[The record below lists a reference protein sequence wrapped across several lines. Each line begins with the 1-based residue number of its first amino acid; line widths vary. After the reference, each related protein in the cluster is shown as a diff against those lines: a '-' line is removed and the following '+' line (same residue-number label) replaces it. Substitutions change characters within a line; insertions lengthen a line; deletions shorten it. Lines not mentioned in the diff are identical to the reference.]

1 MNRRKTGP
9 MAESRLSGAGN
20 SGDPWLRRFFDY
32 LRVERDGSPHTH
44 RNYEKDLTLLKQA
57 SGGRTWAQM
66 DLLTLRQFVAQQR
79 SGGLSKS
86 TVARRVAS
94 IRSFFRY
101 LSREGLISSNPA
113 LGLTRPKQD
122 KHLPSFLSQEE
133 ATRLVEAPAGDS
145 FAARRD
151 KAILETLYSTGL
163 RVSELVGLKIR
174 DVDLIGGSL
183 RTIGKGR
190 KERLVPVGSYSIK
203 AIRDYLKRL
212 RPADASP
219 EKTLFQNQRHG
230 PLTDR
235 SVRRILNRYL
245 TQVQV
250 QTRISPHSL
259 RHSFA
264 THLLDRGADLRAVQE
279 LLGHSS
285 LSTTQV
291 YTHVTT
297 DRLKK
302 VYDSAHP
309 RARK

>member
-1 MNRRKTGP
+1 
-9 MAESRLSGAGN
+9 MAEPRPSGAGN

-32 LRVERDGSPHTH
+32 LRIERDGSHHTL
-44 RNYEKDLTLLKQA
+44 RNYEKDLSLLKQA

-79 SGGLSKS
+79 AGGLSKS
-86 TVARRVAS
+86 TVARRVAA

-101 LSREGLISSNPA
+101 LNREGLIAPNPA
-113 LGLTRPKQD
+113 LALTRPKQD

-133 ATRLVEAPAGDS
+133 ATRLVEAPSGDS

-163 RVSELVGLKIR
+163 RVSELVGLKVR

-203 AIRDYLKRL
+203 AIRDYLKLL
-212 RPADASP
+212 RPADSSP